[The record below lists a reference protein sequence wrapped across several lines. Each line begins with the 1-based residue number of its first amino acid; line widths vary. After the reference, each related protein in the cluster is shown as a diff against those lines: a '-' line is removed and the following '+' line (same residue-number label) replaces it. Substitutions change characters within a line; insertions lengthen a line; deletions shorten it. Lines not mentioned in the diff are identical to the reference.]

1 MKRSVQDVRQRRDL
15 MIQALNQSPSK
26 SLTVEILAQLA
37 KVSTMTVRRDLNLL
51 AKMGIIERHHGYAI
65 LNEVP
70 FFEGDTQNPH
80 IELIKQ
86 AIAEKAATYIEEKMT
101 IYMNTSTTAMHVMD
115 YLKETPITVVTNNLR
130 MSEQEMHPSSTIILS
145 GGEIHFPKAALVGE
159 LAADSLRHINA
170 NICIMG
176 CSGINAQVGITT
188 GDFRE
193 SKVNQLM
200 VQNSHGLVI
209 VVADYRK
216 IGVTSNFQ
224 VAGIQKIDILI
235 TDTYGD
241 PARLKE
247 IEEAGVTVIQI
258 AEAS

>member
-26 SLTVEILAQLA
+26 SLTVESLAQLA

-80 IELIKQ
+80 IEQIKQ

-115 YLKETPITVVTNNLR
+115 YLKETPVTVVTNNLR

-145 GGEIHFPKAALVGE
+145 AAPRPAGG
-159 LAADSLRHINA
+159 R
-170 NICIMG
+170 
-176 CSGINAQVGITT
+176 
-188 GDFRE
+188 
-193 SKVNQLM
+193 
-200 VQNSHGLVI
+200 
-209 VVADYRK
+209 
-216 IGVTSNFQ
+216 
-224 VAGIQKIDILI
+224 
-235 TDTYGD
+235 
-241 PARLKE
+241 
-247 IEEAGVTVIQI
+247 
-258 AEAS
+258 ASRG

>member
-1 MKRSVQDVRQRRDL
+1 
-15 MIQALNQSPSK
+15 
-26 SLTVEILAQLA
+26 
-37 KVSTMTVRRDLNLL
+37 
-51 AKMGIIERHHGYAI
+51 
-65 LNEVP
+65 
-70 FFEGDTQNPH
+70 
-80 IELIKQ
+80 
-86 AIAEKAATYIEEKMT
+86 MT

-115 YLKETPITVVTNNLR
+115 YLKETPVTVVTNNLR

-241 PARLKE
+241 PTRLKE